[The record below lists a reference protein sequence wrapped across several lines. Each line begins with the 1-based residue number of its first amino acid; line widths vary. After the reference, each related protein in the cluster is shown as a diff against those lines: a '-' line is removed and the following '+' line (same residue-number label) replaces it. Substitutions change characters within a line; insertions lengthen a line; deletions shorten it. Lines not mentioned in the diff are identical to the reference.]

1 MIIPVATKEERL
13 AIIKE
18 CKSSGI
24 PGREWCRQHGINWNT
39 YHTWVTRA
47 KKKGL
52 VETAATIPTVM
63 QHEPE
68 KPEIVRV
75 AFSNEESFLPSKD
88 LPENIYQ
95 EEMKSKP
102 EDMLTAMEIEVSGIR
117 IKVSNQVDPELL
129 AEVIRQIG
137 GIRRC

>member
-1 MIIPVATKEERL
+1 MITPVATEEERL

-18 CKSSGI
+18 CKSSGML
-24 PGREWCRQHGINWNT
+24 GREWCRQHGINWNT
-39 YHTWVTRA
+39 YHTWVVRA

-52 VETAATIPTVM
+52 LETAATIPTVM
-63 QHEPE
+63 YHEAD

-75 AFSNEESFLPSKD
+75 AISNEERYLPSKD
-88 LPENIYQ
+88 VSENAYQGEMSGKPENMI
-95 EEMKSKP
+95 
-102 EDMLTAMEIEVSGIR
+102 TAMEIEVSGIR
-117 IKVSNQVDPELL
+117 IKVSNQADPELL